1 MTTLVAKRTT
11 SPVLKTL
18 NMQVPH
24 QRRAWQSL
32 CEKMKGKK
40 KRKAEVRL
48 FSVASEPWRQS
59 QEAAVRFMKR
69 PDERWRTWDCHGT
82 AHLSWDKQG
91 SVSPSA
97 LTLYWPR
104 MLKGWQIVSG
114 RRWREG
120 DGKGLWLFIKE
131 SDNKIE
137 HLQGCPRECVALT
150 DHLWQCSS
158 VTVRLQKLH
167 TLWVTGTIKI
177 WHISQSGKRQQE
189 IITVG
194 KQPEDAVS
202 TGSASGREHPAN
214 SLQHL
219 TFIKNPQKEDMSR
232 E

>member
-48 FSVASEPWRQS
+48 FSVASELWRQS

-232 E
+232 G

>member
-48 FSVASEPWRQS
+48 FSVASELWRQS